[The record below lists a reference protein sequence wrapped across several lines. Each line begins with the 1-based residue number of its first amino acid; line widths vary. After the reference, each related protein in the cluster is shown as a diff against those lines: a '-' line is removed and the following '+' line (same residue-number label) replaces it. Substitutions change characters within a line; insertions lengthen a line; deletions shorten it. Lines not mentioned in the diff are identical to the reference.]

1 MLPKTINTQDFLN
14 FCKEKGY
21 IIHEKGTNIKI
32 YTLKEVLQQYDE
44 YETQKDIKKNLHKI
58 VLEEIELYKKVT
70 KMTES
75 ALADHIVDKLLS
87 YEGLELINLY
97 SKLKEE

>member
-1 MLPKTINTQDFLN
+1 MIPKTINTQDFLN

-32 YTLKEVLQQYDE
+32 YTPKEVLQQYDE

-58 VLEEIELYKKVT
+58 ILEEIELYKKVT

-75 ALADHIVDKLLS
+75 ALADHIINKILS
-87 YEGLELINLY
+87 EYGLNLIKHY
-97 SKLKEE
+97 IESMED

>member
-1 MLPKTINTQDFLN
+1 MIPKTINTQDFLN

-32 YTLKEVLQQYDE
+32 YTPKEVLQQYDE

-75 ALADHIVDKLLS
+75 ALADHIVTKLLS
-87 YEGLELINLY
+87 YEGLELIILY